1 MVRPKGRKSE
11 LFSTNM
17 GKEKEAVEGEIL
29 QRCKQDLRGTISW
42 EAHGSRLADRSTSG
56 TRSTTYTYLP
66 IYLLVATYEK
76 RRRRKRRVG
85 GAEDEEGAGIGIGTV
100 HCSKEISRDA
110 GSCTGPPINDV
121 P

>member
-17 GKEKEAVEGEIL
+17 GKEKEAVE
-29 QRCKQDLRGTISW
+29 
-42 EAHGSRLADRSTSG
+42 
-56 TRSTTYTYLP
+56 
-66 IYLLVATYEK
+66 VATYEK

-85 GAEDEEGAGIGIGTV
+85 GAEDEEGTGIGIGTV

>member
-42 EAHGSRLADRSTSG
+42 EAHGSRLA
-56 TRSTTYTYLP
+56 
-66 IYLLVATYEK
+66 VATYEK
-76 RRRRKRRVG
+76 RRRRKRRVR